1 MRQDEPSNTALIV
14 AAGLQLL
21 RPPPALAHLMPDEA
35 ISRGAALLRAA
46 QPLMASLIWQPWF
59 AATSRVLERA
69 TLPGI
74 TLHFALR
81 KKRLRDHAHAA
92 VADGCSQVVLLGAGL
107 DTLCMELKAQYPQLS
122 CIEID
127 HPATQRSK
135 RAAAGASGQDIHYL
149 GVDLAQQS
157 LASVLD
163 NCPAYRRDEPTLFV
177 AEGLLMY
184 VPFDAVTSL
193 FEQMAAAAPR
203 TWVAFTWLETQADGR
218 PNFRRRSQLVD
229 AWLALRGEPFMSGLP
244 RDELPQFL
252 ARNGFELRE
261 VCESADLLGPAER
274 AALGPDR
281 LPIAG
286 EYICLAHRTVAA

>member
-1 MRQDEPSNTALIV
+1 MKQDEPSNTALIV

-35 ISRGAALLRAA
+35 IRLGAALLRAA
-46 QPLMASLIWQPWF
+46 QPIMASLIWQPWF

-81 KKRLRDHAHAA
+81 KRRLRDHAHAA
-92 VADGCSQVVLLGAGL
+92 IARGCSQVVLLGAGL
-107 DTLCMELKAQYPQLS
+107 DTLCMELKAQYPHLC

-135 RAAAGASGQDIHYL
+135 RAAAGESGPDIHYL
-149 GVDLAQQS
+149 GVDLARQS
-157 LASVLD
+157 LASALGD
-163 NCPAYRRDEPTLFV
+163 CPAYQRGEPTLFV

-193 FEQMAAAAPR
+193 FEQMAALAPR
-203 TWVAFTWLETQADGR
+203 SWVAFTWLEIQADGR
-218 PNFRRRSQLVD
+218 PNFRSRSQLVD
-229 AWLALRGEPFMSGLP
+229 AWLSLRGEPFLSGLP
-244 RDELPQFL
+244 RDELAAFL
-252 ARNGFELRE
+252 ARNGFELSD

-281 LPIAG
+281 LPVAG
-286 EYICLAHRTVAA
+286 EYICLANRSAAS

>member
-1 MRQDEPSNTALIV
+1 MRHDEPSNTALIV

-35 ISRGAALLRAA
+35 IRLGAALLRAA
-46 QPLMASLIWQPWF
+46 QPIMASLIWQPWF

-81 KKRLRDHAHAA
+81 KRRLRDHAHAA
-92 VADGCSQVVLLGAGL
+92 VANGCTQVVLLGAGL
-107 DTLCMELKAQYPQLS
+107 DTLCMELKAQYPELC

-135 RAAAGASGQDIHYL
+135 RAAAGGGGDIHYL
-149 GVDLAQQS
+149 GVDLAQQP
-157 LASVLD
+157 LASALD
-163 NCPAYRRDEPTLFV
+163 DCPAYRRGEPTLFV

-184 VPFDAVTSL
+184 VPFDAVASL
-193 FEQMAAAAPR
+193 FEQMAAVAPR
-203 TWVAFTWLETQADGR
+203 SWVAFTWLETQADGR

-229 AWLALRGEPFMSGLP
+229 AWLSLRGEPFMSGLP
-244 RDELPQFL
+244 RDELAQFL
-252 ARNGFELRE
+252 SHNGFELRE

-281 LPIAG
+281 LPIPG
-286 EYICLAHRTVAA
+286 EYICLAQRAVTA

>member
-35 ISRGAALLRAA
+35 IRRGATLLRAA
-46 QPLMASLIWQPWF
+46 QPIMASLIWQPWF

-81 KKRLRDHAHAA
+81 KRRLRDHAHAA
-92 VADGCSQVVLLGAGL
+92 IANGCAQVVLLGAGL
-107 DTLCMELKAQYPQLS
+107 DTLCMELKAQYPELC

-135 RAAAGASGQDIHYL
+135 RAAAGESGQDIHYL
-149 GVDLAQQS
+149 GVDLARQS

-163 NCPAYRRDEPTLFV
+163 GCGAYRRDAATLFV

-184 VPFDAVTSL
+184 MPFDAVTSL
-193 FEQMAAAAPR
+193 FEQMAAVASR
-203 TWVAFTWLETQADGR
+203 SWVAFTWLEPQADGR

-229 AWLALRGEPFMSGLP
+229 AWLSLRGEPFMSGLA
-244 RDELPQFL
+244 RGELDGFL
-252 ARNGFELRE
+252 ERSGFELQE

-281 LPIAG
+281 LPIPG
-286 EYICLAHRTVAA
+286 EYICLAHRSEGV